1 MFSPM
6 IITRNGDVIPRI
18 TDMDDILDYV
28 YPVMLPLGST
38 PPEVVKGYESGLDG
52 VEFIFYIPSDVG
64 YIPVTK
70 AICDHY
76 GITAKELVIR
86 AHASVHDMV
95 MQDVCKMFGNAV
107 PEELTMWAFS
117 NTKRHHGSG
126 LILSYDARLY
136 ISNTMKSDDIYIFPS
151 SVHELI
157 LLRSEAVEH
166 MGASAAEL
174 QDIVHQV
181 NHDAVGAKEFL
192 SNHVY
197 RMHSVGQN
205 ILELKTVI

>member
-18 TDMDDILDYV
+18 DGLDDILDSV

-38 PPEVVKGYESGLDG
+38 PHEVVKGYESGLAG
-52 VEFIFYIPSDVG
+52 VEFIFYIPSEVG

-76 GITAKELVIR
+76 GITTAELVSR
-86 AHASVHDMV
+86 AHSAVHDIV
-95 MQDVCKMFGNAV
+95 MQDVCKLFGAAV

-117 NTKRHHGSG
+117 NTKRKHGSG
-126 LILSYDARLY
+126 LILSYDARMY
-136 ISNTMKSDDIYIFPS
+136 ISKTMKSDDIYIFPS
-151 SVHELI
+151 SVHELV

-174 QDIVHQV
+174 QALVQQI
-181 NHDAVGAKEFL
+181 NLETVGEKEFL

-205 ILELKTVI
+205 ILELDTVI